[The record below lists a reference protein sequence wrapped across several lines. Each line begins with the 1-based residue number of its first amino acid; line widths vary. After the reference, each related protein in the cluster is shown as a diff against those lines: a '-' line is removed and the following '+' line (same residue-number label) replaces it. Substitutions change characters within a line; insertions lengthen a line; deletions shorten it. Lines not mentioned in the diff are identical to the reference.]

1 MTVTD
6 ETLPYAV
13 VIIKLLKGNV
23 FKDDTEMWNNLI
35 QYQQGIKK
43 YFSGIGV
50 DVFINENDGYAFLTQ
65 KEYEESSGISLPSL
79 VGKVPLSYSVT
90 LLCVLLAEKLI
101 EHDVK
106 GGDSA
111 RLIIDKKDIY
121 NSMRTFLP
129 DTCNEAKIIR
139 DIDADINTLVR
150 YGFLKRLNTDENKF
164 EVRKILRAKVS
175 ADTLQEIKEK
185 VIQHAELTN

>member
-1 MTVTD
+1 M
-6 ETLPYAV
+6 
-13 VIIKLLKGNV
+13 
-23 FKDDTEMWNNLI
+23 
-35 QYQQGIKK
+35 
-43 YFSGIGV
+43 
-50 DVFINENDGYAFLTQ
+50 FINENDGYAFLTQ

-111 RLIIDKKDIY
+111 RLIIDKKNIY

>member
-1 MTVTD
+1 MTD
-6 ETLPYAV
+6 ETLPYAAV
-13 VIIKLLKGNV
+13 VIKLLRGNV
-23 FKDDTEMWNNLI
+23 FKEDTEIWNNLV
-35 QYQQGIKK
+35 QYQQGIKR
-43 YFSGIGV
+43 YFLGIGV

-65 KEYEESSGISLPSL
+65 KEHEESSSTPLPSL
-79 VGKVPLSYSVT
+79 VGKVPLSYSVS

-121 NSMRTFLP
+121 NSIRIFLP
-129 DTCNEAKIIR
+129 DTFNEAKFIR
-139 DIDADINTLVR
+139 DIDTDINTLVR
-150 YGFLKRLNTDENKF
+150 YGFLKRLSTDENKF

-175 ADTLQEIKEK
+175 VDTLQEIKEK

>member
-1 MTVTD
+1 MND
-6 ETLPYAV
+6 EILPYAAV
-13 VIIKLLKGNV
+13 LIKLLKGNV
-23 FKDDTEMWNNLI
+23 FKEDTEVWNSLI
-35 QYQQGIKK
+35 QYQQAIKK

-50 DVFINENDGYAFLTQ
+50 DVFINEYDGYAFLTQ
-65 KEYEESSGISLPSL
+65 NECEEPSATPLPSL

-90 LLCVLLAEKLI
+90 LLCVLLTEKLI

-121 NSMRTFLP
+121 NSIRTFFP
-129 DTCNEAKIIR
+129 DTCNETKFAR

-150 YGFLKRLNTDENKF
+150 YKFLKRLSTDENKF
-164 EVRKILRAKVS
+164 EVRKILRAKVP
-175 ADTLQEIKEK
+175 ADTLQDIKEK
-185 VIQHAELTN
+185 LVQHAELTD

>member
-1 MTVTD
+1 MAD
-6 ETLPYAV
+6 ETLPYASV
-13 VIIKLLKGNV
+13 LIKLLKGNV
-23 FKDDTEMWNNLI
+23 FEDDTEVWNSLI
-35 QYQQGIKK
+35 HYQQGIKK

-65 KEYEESSGISLPSL
+65 KEYEESSSAPLQPL

-111 RLIIDKKDIY
+111 RLIVDKKDIY

-129 DTCNEAKIIR
+129 KTFNETKIIR
-139 DIDADINTLVR
+139 DIDTDINTLVR
-150 YGFLKRLNTDENKF
+150 YGFLKRLSTDENKL
-164 EVRKILRAKVS
+164 EVRKILRVKVS

-185 VIQHAELTN
+185 VIKHAELTN